1 MAGVLRQVA
10 DAHAGADHRR
20 LVADRVH
27 AAQQVDPGPGVA
39 HVEVVGARRR
49 LGRAVGHRQ
58 HEVDPDHLV
67 AVLLE
72 HLADGG
78 ADEAGRAGE
87 QDPHGPP
94 TSGTS

>member
-10 DAHAGADHRR
+10 DAHPGADHRR

-27 AAQQVDPGPGVA
+27 AAQQVDPGAGVA

-49 LGRAVGHRQ
+49 LGRAVRHRQ

-94 TSGTS
+94 TSGTA